1 MHLSPHEQMPVLP
14 WLKTFPKKVVDRVPT
29 YLYPFSSLCL
39 VYVVM
44 QWSEAEDHKEDYAHR
59 F

>member
-1 MHLSPHEQMPVLP
+1 MHLSPYEQQIIVP
-14 WLKTFPKKVVDRVPT
+14 WLKTFPKKTVDRFPT
-29 YLYPFSSLCL
+29 YMYPFSSLAF

-44 QWSEAEDHKEDYAHR
+44 VWSEAEDHKEDYAHR